1 MYRLSEIYLKKMCY
15 EKSLIEIVKFFCCA
29 IFCVV
34 IFSCD
39 KTDVRP
45 DYAPPMQYSPVQ
57 PYYQQNYQPSPQ
69 YYRNPYN
76 YPPQNYYQ
84 YYDYDQYYVPPRAYQ
99 GREENYRGRSSIYSP
114 NVTRSVEKY

>member
-1 MYRLSEIYLKKMCY
+1 MCRLSEIYLKKMCY

-45 DYAPPMQYSPVQ
+45 DYAAPMQYSPVQ
-57 PYYQQNYQPSPQ
+57 PYYQQNYQPNPQ